1 MVLNAGK
8 KLLKKIAVI
17 RTIGKQKQNSN
28 TVELLQSNIKS
39 LVATLPISGMK

>member
-17 RTIGKQKQNSN
+17 RTIGKQKQNRN
-28 TVELLQSNIKS
+28 TVGHK
-39 LVATLPISGMK
+39 VAGSYTTH